1 MAGARST
8 TIRAELTRVVLAAA
22 LPVWLAS
29 AVLLYEDQAD
39 DRALIER
46 DARATARALMVAID
60 RDLAS
65 ARTAAQVL
73 ATSPYLISGDL
84 DAFYAQAKAT
94 LPTSG
99 GNDLVL
105 SDASAQEV
113 LNTLRPYGEQLP
125 RHGDPKLVE
134 RVFTTGQPAV
144 SDLYSNGVPLG
155 RPLVSIDVPVFRGGA
170 VVYDLSVGFFPNR
183 LGDILHQEQ
192 LPANWIGSV
201 FDSKGVYV
209 ARTRAADRFVGQ
221 KGMPALVN
229 SIAQNT
235 EGIVE
240 TGTSEGIPA
249 TALFSRSQVSNWAVV
264 IYVPTAELTVQL
276 WSSMALSTAA
286 TLALL
291 ALSLVAARFTGE
303 RLARPIRALA
313 TQALAHGRGER
324 IELPPFRL
332 KEADDLARAF
342 AEGSRLLE
350 ERTAERDRAEG
361 QRQQII
367 VAKQLAD
374 EAARARSAYL
384 SYLSHELRTP
394 LMAVLACSE
403 LMARHTRVTSLDEK
417 SLNYCARIDT
427 AVQHL
432 ISVINEILDY
442 AKFEA
447 HEIELHKEPLD
458 IAKEVR
464 GAVGS
469 PGRASRADRRRAA
482 TRGGSEPAAAAG
494 RPDATAADPAQPAV
508 ERLEILAQWRDSDSQ
523 RGSRG
528 GCATG
533 DSRRGFRRGHQRRR
547 SSARHATVRAGF
559 ECTDRKKQ
567 RNGSWLPLTKGLVEL
582 HGGSFALS
590 SVPDVGTT
598 VTVRLPMRTDA
609 CDGDGGVAQVTTNS
623 LARA

>member
-1 MAGARST
+1 MASARST

-46 DARATARALMVAID
+46 DARATARALMVAVD

-65 ARTAAQVL
+65 ARTAAEVL
-73 ATSPYLISGDL
+73 ATSPYLLSGDL
-84 DAFYAQAKAT
+84 GAFYAQAKAI

-105 SDASAQEV
+105 SDASGQEM
-113 LNTLRPYGEQLP
+113 LNTLRPYGEELP

-134 RVFTTGQPAV
+134 RVFAIGQPAV
-144 SDLYSNGVPLG
+144 SDLYSNGVLLG
-155 RPLVSIDVPVFRGGA
+155 RPTVSIDVPVFRGGA
-170 VVYDLSVGFFPNR
+170 VVYDLSVGLFPDR

-192 LPANWIGSV
+192 LPASWIASI

-209 ARTRAADRFVGQ
+209 ARTRAASRFVGQ
-221 KGMPALVN
+221 KGTPALVN
-229 SIAQNT
+229 SIAQNA
-235 EGIVE
+235 EAVVE
-240 TGTSEGIPA
+240 TRTLEGIPA

-276 WSSMALSTAA
+276 WKSMALSTGA

-291 ALSLVAARFTGE
+291 ALSLVAARLTGE

-350 ERTAERDRAEG
+350 DRTAERDRAEG

-374 EAARARSAYL
+374 EAARARSAYF

-403 LMARHTRVTSLDEK
+403 LMARHTRATSLDEK

-432 ISVINEILDY
+432 ISVIDEILDY

-458 IAKEVR
+458 VAKEVC
-464 GAVGS
+464 GAVDLLE
-469 PGRASRADRRRAA
+469 GRAEQTGVALRYEVAPNLPPLLADRMRLQQILLNLLSNALKFSP
-482 TRGGSEPAAAAG
+482 RGGTVTVSAA
-494 RPDATAADPAQPAV
+494 
-508 ERLEILAQWRDSDSQ
+508 LAEDSQ
-523 RGSRG
+523 LVIRVKDSGVGISDDDLPRVMQPFAQVLNAQTAKIKG
-528 GCATG
+528 TG
-533 DSRRGFRRGHQRRR
+533 LG
-547 SSARHATVRAGF
+547 
-559 ECTDRKKQ
+559 
-567 RNGSWLPLTKGLVEL
+567 LPLTKGLVEL
-582 HGGSFALS
+582 HGGTFALA
-590 SVPDVGTT
+590 SVPNVGTT
-598 VTVRLPMRTDA
+598 VTVCLPLDA
-609 CDGDGGVAQVTTNS
+609 AATEPLGRS
-623 LARA
+623 RPLATLS

>member
-1 MAGARST
+1 
-8 TIRAELTRVVLAAA
+8 
-22 LPVWLAS
+22 
-29 AVLLYEDQAD
+29 
-39 DRALIER
+39 
-46 DARATARALMVAID
+46 
-60 RDLAS
+60 
-65 ARTAAQVL
+65 
-73 ATSPYLISGDL
+73 
-84 DAFYAQAKAT
+84 
-94 LPTSG
+94 
-99 GNDLVL
+99 
-105 SDASAQEV
+105 
-113 LNTLRPYGEQLP
+113 
-125 RHGDPKLVE
+125 
-134 RVFTTGQPAV
+134 
-144 SDLYSNGVPLG
+144 
-155 RPLVSIDVPVFRGGA
+155 VPVSRGGA

-374 EAARARSAYL
+374 EAARARSAYF

-464 GAVGS
+464 GAVDLLE
-469 PGRASRADRRRAA
+469 GRAEQTGVALRHEVAPNLPPLLADRMRLQQILLNLLSNALKFSPSGGTVTVSAA
-482 TRGGSEPAAAAG
+482 LAE
-494 RPDATAADPAQPAV
+494 DAQLVIRVEDSGVGISDDDLPRVMQPFAQVVNAQTAK
-508 ERLEILAQWRDSDSQ
+508 IK
-523 RGSRG
+523 G
-528 GCATG
+528 TG
-533 DSRRGFRRGHQRRR
+533 LG
-547 SSARHATVRAGF
+547 
-559 ECTDRKKQ
+559 
-567 RNGSWLPLTKGLVEL
+567 LPLTKGLVEL
-582 HGGSFALS
+582 HGGTFTLS
-590 SVPDVGTT
+590 SVPNVGTT
-598 VTVRLPMRTDA
+598 VTVRLPLDPAATEPLGR
-609 CDGDGGVAQVTTNS
+609 S
-623 LARA
+623 RPLATLG